1 MKFLLTGILTTLK
14 LRLRSVR
21 GWVILLLLP
30 LLVASVVLLLPKQEV
45 SAPVQVGVCL
55 PKNGGEEFWA
65 LLEQRS
71 GAVISYILADEE
83 QSTGMWPPAA
93 GIAD

>member
-1 MKFLLTGILTTLK
+1 MKFLLTGIVMTLK

-21 GWVILLLLP
+21 GWAILLLLP
-30 LLVASVVLLLPKQEV
+30 LLVASVVLFLPKQEV

-55 PKNGGEEFWA
+55 PKSGGEEFWA

-71 GAVISYILADEE
+71 SAVISSSAIL
-83 QSTGMWPPAA
+83 PVP
-93 GIAD
+93 